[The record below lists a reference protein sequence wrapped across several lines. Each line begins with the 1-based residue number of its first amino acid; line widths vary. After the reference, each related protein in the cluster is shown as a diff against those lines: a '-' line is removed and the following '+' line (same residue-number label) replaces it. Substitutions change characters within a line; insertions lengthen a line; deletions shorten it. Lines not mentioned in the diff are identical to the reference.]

1 MLVKCDYHLHPLVE
15 FEKGIVDQGV
25 EEDNNL
31 NICKMTIGM
40 DLINRKL
47 LFFKCYQV
55 HVKNIKCPFQW
66 WEKHENMFFIVG
78 SYTKQILRIFGF
90 QIEMERIFSLVRILT
105 SRKRSH
111 LQSKNL
117 NILFFVNKNWPN
129 DPRIGY
135 NPFLVNWDSCKFR
148 GVWRSLWKRWNDEVL
163 YFGLKN
169 LLQVFTYF

>member
-66 WEKHENMFFIVG
+66 
-78 SYTKQILRIFGF
+78 
-90 QIEMERIFSLVRILT
+90 
-105 SRKRSH
+105 
-111 LQSKNL
+111 
-117 NILFFVNKNWPN
+117 
-129 DPRIGY
+129 
-135 NPFLVNWDSCKFR
+135 
-148 GVWRSLWKRWNDEVL
+148 
-163 YFGLKN
+163 
-169 LLQVFTYF
+169 